1 MNKRR
6 KRFGIAIGIAMVS
19 LLLYLALWPIPIEPT
34 NWEAPKSEGYKG
46 SHRQNDKLSNMKY
59 IRLGHY
65 SQPEHIVFK
74 DGWLFASVKEGAI
87 IRMRPD
93 GSEIEEVVNTK
104 GRPLG
109 FDFDSEN
116 ALIIADPMYGS
127 HGGLLRVK
135 NWQAEAEIEL
145 LTDSVD
151 GRAIYF
157 ADAIVVSRNG
167 KIYFTDASSDVVP
180 EKIGDVLAAG
190 EMDILAQT
198 GTGSLLEY
206 DPVSKETRTLM
217 RGLSFANG
225 IALDEKQENILL
237 NETGKYR
244 VWKISITAEN
254 VSTLDSEEKAEI
266 IVDNLPGL
274 PDNLMQGK
282 EGKYWIGLV
291 SPRNSFLDYSADKA
305 WLRSVVMRIPHSFW
319 PRGEGY
325 AHVICINE
333 EGDILYDFQGPRLSF
348 HQITGVT
355 ETEDQLY
362 FHHIGD
368 RDKIGW
374 MENLY

>member
-6 KRFGIAIGIAMVS
+6 KRMGIAIGTAMVS
-19 LLLYLALWPIPIEPT
+19 LLLYLAFWPIPIEPT

-46 SHRQNDKLSNMKY
+46 FHRPNDKLSNMKF
-59 IRLGHY
+59 IGLDNY

-87 IRMRPD
+87 IRLRPD
-93 GSEIEEVVNTK
+93 GSEIKEVVNTK

-127 HGGLLRVK
+127 HGGLLRVV
-135 NWQAEAEIEL
+135 NWQTEAEIEL

-151 GRAIYF
+151 GKEIYF
-157 ADAIVVSRNG
+157 ADAVVVSQNG
-167 KIYFTDASSDVVP
+167 KIYFTDASSEAVP

-190 EMDILAQT
+190 EMDVLAQT

-206 DPVSKETRTLM
+206 DPASKETRTIM
-217 RGLSFANG
+217 KGLSFANG

-254 VSTLDSEEKAEI
+254 ISPLDSEEKAEI
-266 IVDNLPGL
+266 IIDNLPGL

-282 EGKYWIGLV
+282 EGMYWIGLV

-305 WLRSVVMRIPHSFW
+305 WLRSVMMRIPHSFW

-325 AHVICINE
+325 AHVISINE
-333 EGDILYDFQGPRLSF
+333 EGEIFNDFQSPGLSYN
-348 HQITGVT
+348 QITGVT
-355 ETEDQLY
+355 ETDNRLF
-362 FHHIGD
+362 FHHIGEPE
-368 RDKIGW
+368 KIGW
-374 MENLY
+374 MDNLN

>member
-6 KRFGIAIGIAMVS
+6 KRIGIAIGTAIVS
-19 LLLYLALWPIPIEPT
+19 LLLYLAFWPIPFEPT
-34 NWEAPKSEGYKG
+34 DWEAPKSQGYKG
-46 SHRQNDKLSNMKY
+46 FHRPNDKLSNMKFF
-59 IRLGHY
+59 RLDNY

-74 DGWLFASVKEGAI
+74 DGWLFASVKGGAI
-87 IRMRPD
+87 IRLRPD
-93 GSEIEEVVNTK
+93 GSKIEEVVNTN

-127 HGGLLRVK
+127 HGGLLRVV
-135 NWQAEAEIEL
+135 NWQTEAEIEL

-151 GRAIYF
+151 GKAIYF
-157 ADAIVVSRNG
+157 ADAVVVSQNG
-167 KIYFTDASSDVVP
+167 KIYFTDASSEAVP

-206 DPVSKETRTLM
+206 DPASKETRTLM
-217 RGLSFANG
+217 KGLSFANG

-254 VSTLDSEEKAEI
+254 ISTLGSEEKAEI

-282 EGKYWIGLV
+282 EGRYWIGLV

-305 WLRSVVMRIPHSFW
+305 WLRSVVMRIPHSLW
-319 PRGEGY
+319 PRGDGY
-325 AHVICINE
+325 AHVISMNDEGEIIN
-333 EGDILYDFQGPRLSF
+333 DFQSPGLSYN
-348 HQITGVT
+348 QITGVT
-355 ETEDQLY
+355 ETDNRLY
-362 FHHIGD
+362 FHHIGEP
-368 RDKIGW
+368 DKIGW
-374 MENLY
+374 MDNLD